1 MAAQIEKLS
10 ISHKLNSTAFLCRDG
25 EQRLGH
31 NLAFQYL
38 EEADNNNQL
47 VGSYGE
53 GEHAVLIFADG
64 SVAAG
69 IRILSPSTYFA
80 NTSLKRSITN
90 NLHSFLAT
98 CDPSLHLQAFTTVGD
113 QDDDLL
119 DEFLAQND
127 LPGQH
132 PIVQKIRSDQYSDF
146 SERIQ
151 QGKIRVY
158 KSYLFINKAYPLK
171 NANKARKSANG
182 SGAKGSNILSV
193 LTGSLQSVF
202 SSFTESARLTQ
213 IPEHEIEKKT
223 LLELINQLLEQRKIM
238 HQQIAQT
245 PGLTVLP
252 VTTEEVFRLYKR
264 AFSPSDWNSTKTV
277 KKQQHLPQRPLRSG
291 LANYYATETFTDQ
304 GWTFKG
310 ERYWHGILSL
320 AKAPAQLMLGTMG
333 ETLTYQGTSEIHNLD
348 ITLILKPT
356 DGEREKAKIIHQHNV
371 MQTQYTNNPSRYP
384 HYKTMLDS
392 MRLQIQRLQEEAG
405 VYGFHATYLLHYW
418 HEDQQTLQKWTQILR
433 QNYAAQPVNAQFGE
447 EQYHALPYFLTKGQ
461 LGYTRDTD
469 KNREFPILAKEA
481 AMLLPMLSTET
492 SLIQSSP
499 IDRRI
504 TLLTE
509 DVFGS
514 LLPYDSHAIGK
525 VTSYSGVI
533 VGSPGSGKT
542 TLVCRL
548 ATLLASP
555 KDRIIILDGGE
566 AECAYQRLTQILSS
580 EADFIEL
587 KPSSKYTINVLETE
601 LYANGMIRPPTPE
614 DFNRMVYAVEP
625 MLREVNTIPLSNTD
639 IGIIEEGIR
648 SAFNRNLTP
657 KPIYL
662 RDLAQALKEF
672 TGDDLNRR
680 TRAMQLGNIL
690 RESWTENKR
699 YGHIFDTDSSPLNQT
714 ITTFTTKGLKNDPL
728 LKYVMT
734 KAVHAKVDQL
744 AQANLHLPEEKRYR
758 IHFLVDEALKELLD
772 PVSCRSITE
781 KYRLGRALN
790 LSTYLMTQHIKDL
803 RNLVTL
809 AENQTGTKAGQDSNE
824 ILSNCNFVWLGAM
837 EKQDAEIAQKL
848 LSLSNTQTETVASLS
863 GVPGSY
869 REFAL
874 RARLIDG
881 TSFHKILIRLTDI
894 EYPLYASNAQSAARL
909 ATLKE
914 ELETEFHWNSAY
926 RKKARDT
933 ILEELN
939 QKRIGAPPALALLT
953 EQQLFLLLICQRY
966 VEKFVW
972 PEKNRVVKAT

>member
-1 MAAQIEKLS
+1 MPAQIEKLS
-10 ISHKLNSTAFLCRDG
+10 ISHKLNSTTFLSRDG

-31 NLAFQYL
+31 NLPFQYL
-38 EEADNNNQL
+38 EEADSNHQL
-47 VGSYGE
+47 VGTYGE

-80 NTSLKRSITN
+80 NTSLKRAITDDI
-90 NLHSFLAT
+90 HSFFAT
-98 CDPSLHLQAFTTVGD
+98 NDPTLHLQAFTTVAD

-132 PIVQKIRSDQYSDF
+132 PVVQKIRTDQYTDF
-146 SERIQ
+146 AARIQ
-151 QGKIRVY
+151 EGKIRVY
-158 KSYLFINKAYPLK
+158 KSYLFINKAYPVK
-171 NANKARKSANG
+171 NTKKNG
-182 SGAKGSNILSV
+182 GTNGQPKTPGIIHILTDSV
-193 LTGSLQSVF
+193 KSVF
-202 SSFTESARLTQ
+202 NSFSESARLTQ
-213 IPEHEIEKKT
+213 FPEYEIEKKT
-223 LLELINQLLEQRKIM
+223 LLDLIQDLLKQRAIM
-238 HQQIAQT
+238 HQQVAQI
-245 PGLTVLP
+245 PGITVLP
-252 VTTEEVFRLYKR
+252 VSTEEIFRIYKR
-264 AFSPSDWNSTKTV
+264 SFSPSDWSATKTI
-277 KKQQHLPQRPLRSG
+277 KRQRHLPERPLRSG
-291 LANYYATETFTDQ
+291 LANYYATETFTDH

-310 ERYWHGILSL
+310 ERYWHGILTL
-320 AKAPAQLMLGTMG
+320 AKAPAQVMLGTMG
-333 ETLTYQGTSEIHNLD
+333 EILTYQGTSEIHNLD

-384 HYKTMLDS
+384 HYKTMLES

-405 VYGFHATYLLHYW
+405 TYGFNATYLLHYW

-433 QNYAAQPVNAQFGE
+433 QNYAAQPLNAQFGE
-447 EQYHALPYFLTKGQ
+447 EQHHALPYFLSKGQ
-461 LGYTRDTD
+461 PGYTRDPD
-469 KNREFPILAKEA
+469 KNRDFPVLAREA

-499 IDRRI
+499 IERRI

-548 ATLLASP
+548 ATMLASP
-555 KDRIIILDGGE
+555 KDKIVILDGGE
-566 AECAYQRLTQILSS
+566 AESAYQRLTQILSS
-580 EADFIEL
+580 ESDFIEL
-587 KPSSKYTINVLETE
+587 KPGTTFTINVLETE

-614 DFNRMVYAVEP
+614 DINRMVYAIEP

-648 SAFNRNLTP
+648 SAFNRSQFP

-672 TGDDLNRR
+672 TGDDHSRR
-680 TRAMQLGNIL
+680 NRAMQLGNIL

-699 YGHIFDTDSSPLNQT
+699 YGHIFDTDSTPLEQT

-734 KAVHAKVDQL
+734 KAIHAKVDQL

-772 PVSCRSITE
+772 AVSCRAITE

-790 LSTYLMTQHIKDL
+790 LSTYLITQQIKDL
-803 RNLVTL
+803 RNLVAL
-809 AENQTGTKAGQDSNE
+809 AENQTGAKTGQESNE

-848 LSLSNTQTETVASLS
+848 LSLSNTQTETVATLG

-874 RARLIDG
+874 RARLVDG
-881 TSFHKILIRLTDI
+881 TSFHKILLRLTDI
-894 EYPLYASNAQSAARL
+894 EHALYASNAQSAARL

-914 ELETEFHWNSAY
+914 ELETEFHWASAF
-926 RKKARDT
+926 RKKSRND

-939 QKRIGAPPALALLT
+939 RKQIGTSQSLALLS
-953 EQQLFLLLICQRY
+953 ESQLFLVLLCQRY

-972 PEKNRVVKAT
+972 PEKNRVVKTQ